1 MEGLDVDEVRKE
13 AQMARILTFAG
24 SLRSDSYNRRL
35 VRIAAGGAE
44 DGGATV
50 TLIELANYPMPLMD
64 EDLETN
70 MGIPEKAL
78 EFKRLML
85 ENDGLLIASP
95 EYNSSITPLL
105 KNALDWA
112 SRSESSDERPIAAY
126 RDKIAV
132 IMSASPGNL
141 GGLRGLVVL
150 RMLLGNLGVT
160 VLPDQR
166 CISGA
171 SEAFAEDGSL
181 LDPRQQSAVKRLGML
196 LAQTVDRLHGES

>member
-1 MEGLDVDEVRKE
+1 
-13 AQMARILTFAG
+13 MARILTFAG